1 MPRARRRRLRR
12 DRRQPEADHR
22 RPRQDIEVVG
32 QCTTVSIDTSLGDDA
47 KAEAK
52 SICDTAAKAAYVD
65 DINSIRVLSAT
76 GTELSQGIKGAGCL

>member
-1 MPRARRRRLRR
+1 MKIECAPTVGACLR
-12 DRRQPEADHR
+12 DA
-22 RPRQDIEVVG
+22 
-32 QCTTVSIDTSLGDDA
+32 CTTVSIDTSLGDDA

>member
-1 MPRARRRRLRR
+1 VLVVYWTDHGRRSNTHLRS
-12 DRRQPEADHR
+12 AHT
-22 RPRQDIEVVG
+22 V
-32 QCTTVSIDTSLGDDA
+32 TTVSIDTSLGDDA

-52 SICDTAAKAAYVD
+52 SVCDTAAKAAYMD